1 MSPTSNPLIMSAEA
15 HASGKATHVGAFTKV
30 TSDVVNIV
38 TGEVEGSFT
47 ITAANGELLTGVY
60 SGFSIPDAA
69 SGTFTWL
76 LNATF
81 TGGTGRFT
89 HATGEFVFIA
99 EGDFVIVNGAVFGT
113 YTETFDG
120 TISY

>member
-1 MSPTSNPLIMSAEA
+1 MSAEA